1 LGGRAW
7 YLRSGRDRQR
17 CLRRSRRD
25 GALIIGDEATRREP
39 DFEPE
44 HRVGHLLRRAYHR
57 AKQHTSA
64 ALRDVGITPM
74 QAAAIMALRRD
85 GALSQ
90 AALGRAIG
98 MEPANVH
105 GLIARL
111 RASGMI
117 EAVPHPTDQRS
128 VRITLSAAGVHH
140 ADDIAQVSAA
150 AQEATLA
157 PLAPGEQA
165 MLLELLGRIV
175 SSTMEP

>member
-1 LGGRAW
+1 
-7 YLRSGRDRQR
+7 
-17 CLRRSRRD
+17 
-25 GALIIGDEATRREP
+25 
-39 DFEPE
+39 
-44 HRVGHLLRRAYHR
+44 
-57 AKQHTSA
+57 
-64 ALRDVGITPM
+64 
-74 QAAAIMALRRD
+74 MALRRD